1 MTAAMAFLIDVD
13 RCTGCSLC
21 IIACKDEHVGNG
33 HSPWSRPQPDTGHF
47 WMAVRAMERGRAPR
61 VRMTYLPLMCQHCA
75 NAPCIKACPDAAIK
89 TRTDGLVWIDPAA
102 CTGCGL
108 CREACPYDV
117 IYTNT
122 ELGIAQKCTGCAHRV
137 DEGLLPRCADVCP
150 HEAIAFGEQADRV
163 VAGAGRGATLEVYHP
178 EYRAQPRVH
187 WMGLPRPWIAGTVID
202 GVADE
207 VLSGATI
214 SALDLFEDRSVTVQS
229 DEFGDFWIRG
239 LDRDRKYRLEIRK
252 DGYHTFRAVVPTDGD
267 QDLGDIALSRSP

>member
-21 IIACKDEHVGNG
+21 IIACKDEHVGND
-33 HSPWSRPQPDTGHF
+33 HFPWTRPQPDTGHF
-47 WMAVRAMERGRAPR
+47 WMAVRALERGRAPR

-75 NAPCIKACPDAAIK
+75 SAPCIKACPDAAIK
-89 TRTDGLVWIDPAA
+89 TRADGLVWIDPAA

-108 CREACPYDV
+108 CREACPYGV

-137 DEGLLPRCADVCP
+137 DEGLAPRCADVCP
-150 HEAIAFGEQADRV
+150 HEAIVFGEQADRR
-163 VAGAGRGATLEVYHP
+163 VAGAGGGAAPEVYHP

-214 SALDLFEDRSVTVQS
+214 GAVDLFEDRSVTVRS
-229 DEFGDFWIRG
+229 DEFGDFWVRG
-239 LDRDRKYRLEIRK
+239 LARDRKYRLEIGK
-252 DGYHTFRAVVPTDGD
+252 DGYRTFRAVVTTDGD
-267 QDLGDIALSRSP
+267 QDLGDIVLSRLP